1 MQVEVGDLIADNRGI
16 DVLGRE
22 HRHQAAG
29 QADRR
34 NAHGAG
40 LGVGEIS
47 EFRCVSS
54 GLDNEMAQIHLLD
67 RVPLRVR
74 QDPVSRDDKL
84 VLPYEPAWHGQ
95 ITPMLRTHEAG
106 LRLLPFSSRTE
117 MIVGPGHPHRLPE
130 PRTPRLSDRQDRTTG
145 REIGRSALAPSQSFS
160 QWTPAMRVSTPT
172 IWRLTVVGC
181 EWHTQSATDLVVD

>member
-1 MQVEVGDLIADNRGI
+1 MHVEVRDLIADDRRI

-34 NAHGAG
+34 NAHRAG
-40 LGVGEIS
+40 LGVSEIS

-74 QDPVSRDDKL
+74 QDPVGRDDKL
-84 VLPYEPAWHGQ
+84 VFPYEPAWHGQ

-106 LRLLPFSSRTE
+106 LRLLPFSPRTE
-117 MIVGPGHPHRLPE
+117 MIVGPGHPHTLPAAGG
-130 PRTPRLSDRQDRTTG
+130 PRLSDRQHRTPR
-145 REIGRSALAPSQSFS
+145 REIGSSVFDAY
-160 QWTPAMRVSTPT
+160 M
-172 IWRLTVVGC
+172 
-181 EWHTQSATDLVVD
+181 